1 MRWKDFIKCVVCLV
15 CIISISCLFYFLPD
29 TISLFITDSSYRNNH
44 FNLLSIA
51 SILAGFMFTAIS
63 MLVGISDKK
72 IMRVLAQTTI
82 LDKKQSRMIRGAK
95 VDIGCVVLSAIFV
108 LGIDVYLPDKLKIMI
123 IAIEIFLF
131 VLGVYYLYKAIID
144 VLNLLNLIKPKREI
158 PNELLEKMKERIDKY

>member
-1 MRWKDFIKCVVCLV
+1 
-15 CIISISCLFYFLPD
+15 
-29 TISLFITDSSYRNNH
+29 
-44 FNLLSIA
+44 
-51 SILAGFMFTAIS
+51 
-63 MLVGISDKK
+63 
-72 IMRVLAQTTI
+72 
-82 LDKKQSRMIRGAK
+82 MIRGAK

>member
-82 LDKKQSRMIRGAK
+82 LDNK
-95 VDIGCVVLSAIFV
+95 V
-108 LGIDVYLPDKLKIMI
+108 
-123 IAIEIFLF
+123 E
-131 VLGVYYLYKAIID
+131 
-144 VLNLLNLIKPKREI
+144 
-158 PNELLEKMKERIDKY
+158 